1 MLQIFY
7 KKFSIF
13 LKYLLKILYWN
24 NNFYFQKKF
33 MQKQSENI
41 IEIKNLVKKYW
52 DFEAVKWISFD
63 VKKWEIFGFLWPNWA
78 WKSTTIKIL
87 TTMLDKTSWEIKVD
101 WNDLSDQHAVRN
113 TFWIV
118 FQDSSLDDE
127 LTWRENMY
135 FHAMLYWVKQ
145 ENIKPEIE
153 KLMKFVELREFKD
166 KIVKQYSWWMK
177 RRLEMARWL
186 LHHPKILFLDEP
198 TVGLDPQSRTHIWE
212 YLKKMNQEQW
222 LTIFITTHY
231 MDEVEKVADRVAII
245 DHGTIQAIG
254 TIDEL
259 KKQTWKDN
267 LDDVFLEL
275 TWRDIREELVS
286 ESEWMRATMQAK
298 RRR

>member
-1 MLQIFY
+1 MPT
-7 KKFSIF
+7 KSD
-13 LKYLLKILYWN
+13 
-24 NNFYFQKKF
+24 
-33 MQKQSENI
+33 SI

-63 VKKWEIFGFLWPNWA
+63 VKKWEIFGFLGPNGA
-78 WKSTTIKIL
+78 GKSTTIKIL
-87 TTMLDKTSWEIKVD
+87 TTMIDMTSGSVKVD
-101 WNDLSDQHAVRN
+101 WNDLNNQHAVRN

-127 LTWRENMY
+127 LTWWENMY
-135 FHAMLYWVKQ
+135 FHAMLYWVQKD
-145 ENIKPEIE
+145 EMKEEIK
-153 KLMKFVELREFKD
+153 KLMEFVELWEFKD

-198 TVGLDPQSRTHIWE
+198 TVWLDPQSRTHIRD
-212 YLKKMNQEQW
+212 YLKKMNKEQW

-245 DHGTIQAIG
+245 DHWTIQAIG
-254 TIDEL
+254 TINEL
-259 KKQTWKDN
+259 KKQTKKDN

-286 ESEWMRATMQAK
+286 ESEWMRASMNA
-298 RRR
+298 RRRG

>member
-1 MLQIFY
+1 MSLEKSGNFFIVKQVWIY
-7 KKFSIF
+7 LS
-13 LKYLLKILYWN
+13 LKNMPNK
-24 NNFYFQKKF
+24 
-33 MQKQSENI
+33 SDNI

-52 DFEAVKWISFD
+52 DFEAVKWITFD
-63 VKKWEIFGFLWPNWA
+63 VKKWEIFGFLGPNGA
-78 WKSTTIKIL
+78 GKSTTIKIL
-87 TTMLDKTSWEIKVD
+87 TTMIDKTSGNVKVD
-101 WNDLSDQHAVRN
+101 WNDLSNQHAVRN

-127 LTWRENMY
+127 LTGWENMY
-135 FHAMLYWVKQ
+135 FHAMLYWVSKN
-145 ENIKPEIE
+145 EMEKEIK
-153 KLMKFVELREFKD
+153 KLMEFVELWEFKD

-198 TVGLDPQSRTHIWE
+198 TVWLDPQSRTHIRE
-212 YLKKMNQEQW
+212 YLKKMNKEQW

-245 DHGTIQAIG
+245 DHWTIQAIG

-259 KKQTWKDN
+259 KKQTKKDN

-286 ESEWMRATMQAK
+286 ESEWMRASMNA
-298 RRR
+298 RRRG

>member
-1 MLQIFY
+1 
-7 KKFSIF
+7 
-13 LKYLLKILYWN
+13 
-24 NNFYFQKKF
+24 

-63 VKKWEIFGFLWPNWA
+63 VKKWEIFWFLWPNWA

-87 TTMLDKTSWEIKVD
+87 TTMLDKTSWKVKID
-101 WNDLSDQHAVRN
+101 WNDLSNQHAIRN

-118 FQDSSLDDE
+118 FQESSLDDE
-127 LTWRENMY
+127 LTWYENMY
-135 FHAMLYWVKQ
+135 FHATLYWVPK
-145 ENIKPEIE
+145 EKIESEIKH
-153 KLMKFVELREFKD
+153 LMEFVELREFKD
-166 KIVKQYSWWMK
+166 KVIKQYSWWMK
-177 RRLEMARWL
+177 RRLEVARWL

-212 YLKKMNQEQW
+212 YLKKLNQEQW

-231 MDEVEKVADRVAII
+231 MDEVEKVADRIAII
-245 DHGTIQAIG
+245 DHWLIQTIW

-259 KKQTWKDN
+259 KKQTQKET

-286 ESEWMRATMQAK
+286 ATEWIRARVQAK
-298 RRR
+298 RRWH

>member
-1 MLQIFY
+1 MTIH
-7 KKFSIF
+7 SD
-13 LKYLLKILYWN
+13 
-24 NNFYFQKKF
+24 
-33 MQKQSENI
+33 NI
-41 IEIKNLVKKYW
+41 IEIKNLTKKYW
-52 DFEAVKWISFD
+52 DFTAVKWISFD
-63 VKKWEIFGFLWPNWA
+63 VKKWEIFGFLGPNGA

-87 TTMLDKTSWEIKVD
+87 TTMIDKTSWNVEVD
-101 WNDLSDQHAVRN
+101 WNDLSNQHAVRN
-113 TFWIV
+113 TFGIV

-127 LTWRENMY
+127 LTGRENMY
-135 FHAMLYWVKQ
+135 FHAMLYWVSKD
-145 ENIKPEIE
+145 EIE
-153 KLMKFVELREFKD
+153 KEIKKLMEFVELWEFKD

-198 TVGLDPQSRTHIWE
+198 TVWLDPQSRTHIRE
-212 YLKKMNQEQW
+212 YLKKMNKEQW

-245 DHGTIQAIG
+245 DHGIIQAIW

-259 KKQTWKDN
+259 KKYTNKDN

-286 ESEWMRATMQAK
+286 ESEWIRARVQAK
-298 RRR
+298 RRWN

>member
-1 MLQIFY
+1 MPT
-7 KKFSIF
+7 KSD
-13 LKYLLKILYWN
+13 
-24 NNFYFQKKF
+24 
-33 MQKQSENI
+33 NI

-63 VKKWEIFGFLWPNWA
+63 VKKWEIFGFLGPNGA
-78 WKSTTIKIL
+78 GKSTTIKIL
-87 TTMLDKTSWEIKVD
+87 TTMIDKTSGSVKVD
-101 WNDLSDQHAVRN
+101 WNDLSNQHAVRN

-127 LTWRENMY
+127 LTWWENMY
-135 FHAMLYWVKQ
+135 FHAMLYWVHKDEM
-145 ENIKPEIE
+145 ENEIK
-153 KLMKFVELREFKD
+153 KLMEFVELWEFKD

-186 LHHPKILFLDEP
+186 LNHPKILFLDEP
-198 TVGLDPQSRTHIWE
+198 TVWLDPQSRTHIRE
-212 YLKKMNQEQW
+212 YLKKMNKEQW

-245 DHGTIQAIG
+245 DHWTIQAIG

-259 KKQTWKDN
+259 KKQTKKDN

-286 ESEWMRATMQAK
+286 ESEWMRASMNA
-298 RRR
+298 RRRG

>member
-1 MLQIFY
+1 M
-7 KKFSIF
+7 S
-13 LKYLLKILYWN
+13 
-24 NNFYFQKKF
+24 
-33 MQKQSENI
+33 KQSGNI
-41 IEIKNLVKKYW
+41 IEIKNLTKKYW

-87 TTMLDKTSWEIKVD
+87 TTMIDKTSWDVKVD
-101 WNDLSDQHAVRN
+101 WNDLKDQHAVRN

-127 LTWRENMY
+127 LTWWENMY
-135 FHAMLYWVKQ
+135 FHAMLYWVQPEK
-145 ENIKPEIE
+145 IKPEIE

-166 KIVKQYSWWMK
+166 KIVKQYSWGMK
-177 RRLEMARWL
+177 RRLEMSRWL

-198 TVGLDPQSRTHIWE
+198 TVWLDPQSRTHIWE

-245 DHGTIQAIG
+245 DHGTIQAIW

-259 KKQTWKDN
+259 KKQTKKDN

-286 ESEWMRATMQAK
+286 EAEWMRATMQAK

>member
-1 MLQIFY
+1 MSLEKSGNFFIVKQVWIY
-7 KKFSIF
+7 LS
-13 LKYLLKILYWN
+13 LKNMPTKPD
-24 NNFYFQKKF
+24 
-33 MQKQSENI
+33 SI

-63 VKKWEIFGFLWPNWA
+63 VKKWEIFGFLGPNGA
-78 WKSTTIKIL
+78 GKSTTIKIL
-87 TTMLDKTSWEIKVD
+87 TTMIDKTSGSVKVD
-101 WNDLSDQHAVRN
+101 WNDLSNQHAVRN

-127 LTWRENMY
+127 LTWWENMY
-135 FHAMLYWVKQ
+135 FHAMLYWVHKDEM
-145 ENIKPEIE
+145 ENEIK
-153 KLMKFVELREFKD
+153 KLMEFVELWEFKD

-198 TVGLDPQSRTHIWE
+198 TVWLDPQSRTHIRE
-212 YLKKMNQEQW
+212 YLRKMNKEQW

-245 DHGTIQAIG
+245 DHWTIQAIW
-254 TIDEL
+254 TIEEL
-259 KKQTWKDN
+259 KKQTKKQT

-286 ESEWMRATMQAK
+286 ESEWMRARVQAK
-298 RRR
+298 RRG

>member
-1 MLQIFY
+1 MSLEKSGNFFIVKQVWI
-7 KKFSIF
+7 
-13 LKYLLKILYWN
+13 YLFKIIMPT
-24 NNFYFQKKF
+24 KSDK
-33 MQKQSENI
+33 I
-41 IEIKNLVKKYW
+41 IEIKNLKKKYG
-52 DFEAVKWISFD
+52 DFEAVKWITFD
-63 VKKWEIFGFLWPNWA
+63 VKKWEIFGFLGPNGA
-78 WKSTTIKIL
+78 GKSTTIKIL
-87 TTMLDKTSWEIKVD
+87 TTMIDKTSWSVKVD
-101 WNDLSDQHAVRN
+101 GNDLKNQHAVRN

-118 FQDSSLDDE
+118 FQESSLDDE
-127 LTWRENMY
+127 LTGYENMY
-135 FHAMLYWVKQ
+135 FHAMLYWVSTEK
-145 ENIKPEIE
+145 IKPEIE
-153 KLMKFVELREFKD
+153 NLMKFVELREFKD

-198 TVGLDPQSRTHIWE
+198 TVWLDPQSRTHIWE

-231 MDEVEKVADRVAII
+231 MDEVEKVADRIAII
-245 DHGTIQAIG
+245 DHWKIQAIW

-259 KKQTWKDN
+259 KKQTKKKT

-286 ESEWMRATMQAK
+286 ETEWIRARVQAK